1 MLTAR
6 ARVAVAPLAGGAHG
20 ACRDAIRTGGIA
32 PARVDRDRHSC
43 RALAEPRRGRI
54 PAGAGS
60 PGSSAMSRPFRL
72 ALPSKGRM
80 HAPAVELA
88 RAAGVEVEVNGR
100 ALYQHCSQWDIE
112 VLFAR
117 SDDVPAWAADG
128 AVETAV
134 AGRNQLIESSTD
146 ALELLPLGFGRCR
159 LELAVANASPVRRA
173 ADLNGARAG
182 TRAPPPT
189 P

>member
-1 MLTAR
+1 
-6 ARVAVAPLAGGAHG
+6 
-20 ACRDAIRTGGIA
+20 
-32 PARVDRDRHSC
+32 
-43 RALAEPRRGRI
+43 
-54 PAGAGS
+54 
-60 PGSSAMSRPFRL
+60 MSRPFRL

-117 SDDVPAWAADG
+117 SDDIPAWAADG

-134 AGRNQLIESSTD
+134 AGRNHSGLQRSSF
-146 ALELLPLGFGRCR
+146 AFARVGSSYRRGAVRCGSSR
-159 LELAVANASPVRRA
+159 
-173 ADLNGARAG
+173 DGIIAREKA
-182 TRAPPPT
+182 
-189 P
+189 